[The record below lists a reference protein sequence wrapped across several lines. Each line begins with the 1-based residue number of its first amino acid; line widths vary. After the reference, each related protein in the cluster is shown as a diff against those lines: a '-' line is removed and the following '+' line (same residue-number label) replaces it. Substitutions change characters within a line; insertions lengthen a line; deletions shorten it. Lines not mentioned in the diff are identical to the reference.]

1 MGNRMPGLYDTS
13 SWVQLPLEAS
23 CVSACANGFSLGLNA
38 HLTYLNAGSDTVQAM
53 FIYLLEEG
61 EVVTS
66 FEAVIG
72 NRRVKAKVQSQI
84 RMEECCSSCQWE
96 SLPCHCPKG
105 HLVLDSDTSQNVF
118 VLSVG
123 VVHPS
128 AIVSVTLRSSRELK
142 TLPGGAV
149 RVTLNST
156 LAPLAPNPGDLNE
169 LGGSLCDDRLCLC
182 PASCFGGMS
191 GAGGSP
197 WVQLADSP
205 PQILPSM
212 HPRSLSA
219 ALTGLATNPQRY
231 RFSFRLQVQG
241 PCLLAGIESPSHA
254 LRADASP
261 FALSASSIWISLA
274 EEYMCDRALEIIL
287 HPSEPHVPHLS
298 VEKGVKNFLQYEMHI
313 RERKDFIRGMKKSSD
328 PERQVN
334 FVRRRFHK
342 DLLLNPVLMLNFC
355 PDITALSSLSSD
367 LPTVTREV
375 LFFVHL
381 MGEPS
386 RDVRDALLLA
396 VRSLPAPTLLNV
408 AGGTCD
414 NRALFSTSRQCSN
427 DSLELAC
434 NFIQSNRLRG
444 ISSNLLSVLG
454 QILAL
459 PVHRGYPRQLFIFTD
474 AEFTKPGSV
483 LDILRRHRRTTRVFA
498 FGLGAN
504 TCHKILE
511 RAARLT
517 RGTVEFLNEEERL
530 QPKLIKAMK
539 KALEPAL
546 SDITIDWYMPET
558 MEALLTPNEIAP
570 LYPGDSLISY
580 CTLYNTVRF
589 RSKKG
594 MVLGAREGSLGS
606 VFQSQEEESQ
616 MTGTSNTS
624 CLNPSAGMEDV
635 GRALQEISH
644 EISMEFSAWSEDLEK
659 SESTGGGDG
668 AQVSDIRKR
677 IVRSSY
683 VQDQYVLTHCSV
695 STEATPAQ
703 TQSSMSCDHTHV
715 TSHGSTSSESVGSRD
730 AVYGGCITPCSR
742 TVRQQEKN
750 SVSQNEGICVLQ
762 KNTTSSCKDSVA
774 QSSEELV
781 RRKALIQATMSGRSF
796 SSPHGELDMIRLRS
810 VFDKVSQ
817 SREPQDDIRAKH
829 NDSCQLLSPA
839 QLDWDMLVDAQYLFS
854 ASPAPER
861 ANSAS
866 GVSSESGWQCRV
878 VVRGYVGSKKHSWET
893 AVNLQHLLSSS
904 CEDDVGNCIENE
916 GCYDLHQ
923 LAARSVILDNEDM
936 AWRECDIE
944 HGSSRRFRLKAIQT
958 SKVYSQAS
966 TFTCPVPV
974 DRTTQ
979 DALPGHMIVRR
990 CGRNKKRSST
1000 NSGSWYVG
1008 DKQHS
1013 DNTGDILEHAASS
1026 TIPPSSQLSASFEN
1040 ALEKMGNQ
1048 EGHIVSP
1055 FGSQKPSDLSLS
1067 SRISVGKRKIR
1078 SMSGKLSPLKPC
1090 LTGEKEP
1097 QTDPLVQDYIPL
1109 IILQSADGFFN
1120 LNSCFSSVVQIPLQ
1134 QLLRASPFACH
1145 RGSLSPVSEPCQS
1158 EHGDL
1163 LRGGA
1168 QTCKAGSQPQV
1179 PVTQDTSFHPVYA
1192 TSCPEALC
1200 HQADSGRGSETDP
1213 CDTSP
1218 CPSEL
1223 GAELDTDL
1231 EGCSWAT
1238 AVALAWLE
1246 HRCAG
1251 FFTEWELLAAKA
1263 EGWLRAQTLPDDLQL
1278 VALKGAARQLF
1289 LILRHWDE
1297 NLNLNML
1304 CYKPGDV

>member
-1 MGNRMPGLYDTS
+1 MPGLYDTS

-23 CVSACANGFSLGLNA
+23 CVSACANGLSLGLNA
-38 HLTYLNAGSDTVQAM
+38 NLTYLNAGSDTVQAM

-66 FEAVIG
+66 FEAVTG
-72 NRRVKAKVQSQI
+72 NRRVQAKIQSRI

-96 SLPCHCPKG
+96 SLPCHCRNG
-105 HLVLDSDTSQNVF
+105 HLVLDSDTAHKVF
-118 VLSVG
+118 VLCVG
-123 VVHPS
+123 AVHPS
-128 AIVSVTLRSSRELK
+128 AVVSVTLRSSRELQ
-142 TLPGGAV
+142 TLTGGAV

-156 LAPLAPNPGDLNE
+156 LAPLAPNPGDPGEN
-169 LGGSLCDDRLCLC
+169 GGSLCDDS
-182 PASCFGGMS
+182 PTSCFGGVS

-197 WVQLADSP
+197 WVLLADSP
-205 PQILPSM
+205 AQILPST

-241 PCLLAGIESPSHA
+241 PCLLAGIESSSHA

-261 FALSASSIWISLA
+261 FALSASSVWISLA

-313 RERKDFIRGMKKSSD
+313 KERKDFIRGMKKSSD

-342 DLLLNPVLMLNFC
+342 DLHLNPVLMLNFC
-355 PDITALSSLSSD
+355 PDITALGSLCSD

-375 LFFVHL
+375 IFLVHL
-381 MGEPS
+381 MEEPS
-386 RDVRDALLLA
+386 RDLRDALLLA

-414 NRALFSTSRQCSN
+414 SRALFSTSRQCSN

-434 NFIQSNRLRG
+434 DFIQSNRLRG
-444 ISSNLLSVLG
+444 ISSNLFSVLG

-474 AEFTKPGSV
+474 TGFTNPGRF
-483 LDILRRHRRTTRVFA
+483 LELLRRHARTTRVFG
-498 FGLGAN
+498 FGLGSSK
-504 TCHKILE
+504 CHQILE
-511 RAARLT
+511 RAAKLT
-517 RGTVEFLNEEERL
+517 RGTVELISEEERL
-530 QPKLIKAMK
+530 QPKLIKSMK

-570 LYPGDSLISY
+570 LYPGDSVIGY
-580 CTLYNTVRF
+580 CTLYNTASF

-594 MVLGAREGSLGS
+594 MARGARGGSLSS
-606 VFQSQEEESQ
+606 VFQSQEESQ
-616 MTGTSNTS
+616 TTGISDTS
-624 CLNPSAGMEDV
+624 CLNPSTGTEDV
-635 GRALQEISH
+635 ERALQEISH
-644 EISMEFSAWSEDLEK
+644 EISMEFSAWSEDAER
-659 SESTGGGDG
+659 SESTGGDG
-668 AQVSDIRKR
+668 AQVSDIRRR

-703 TQSSMSCDHTHV
+703 TQASVNSDPTHV
-715 TSHGSTSSESVGSRD
+715 TSHGSTSSESLGSREVGS
-730 AVYGGCITPCSR
+730 GGCITPCSR
-742 TVRQQEKN
+742 TVSQQEKK
-750 SVSQNEGICVLQ
+750 SVSQSEGICVLN
-762 KNTTSSCKDSVA
+762 KNTTSFCKASVTH
-774 QSSEELV
+774 SSEELV

-796 SSPHGELDMIRLRS
+796 SSPHGELDMVRLRS

-817 SREPQDDIRAKH
+817 SRELEEDIHAKH

-839 QLDWDMLVDAQYLFS
+839 QLDWDMLIDSQYLFS
-854 ASPAPER
+854 ASSAPEAAHFGSR
-861 ANSAS
+861 GSSDSA
-866 GVSSESGWQCRV
+866 WQCRV
-878 VVRGYVGSKKHSWET
+878 VILGYVGSKNHSWET
-893 AVNLQHLLSSS
+893 VVNLEPLLSRSG
-904 CEDDVGNCIENE
+904 EDVGSCAGREE
-916 GCYDLHQ
+916 CHDLHQ
-923 LAARSVILDNEDM
+923 LAARSVIRDNEDM
-936 AWRECDIE
+936 VWRECNIE

-958 SKVYSQAS
+958 SKSYSQAS
-966 TFTCPVPV
+966 IFTCPVPI
-974 DRTTQ
+974 DPTTQ

-990 CGRNKKRSST
+990 CKKWGGRNRRCNSS
-1000 NSGSWYVG
+1000 NSGSLNVG
-1008 DKQHS
+1008 DDRHS
-1013 DNTGDILEHAASS
+1013 AHMGDTFDNAAGSA
-1026 TIPPSSQLSASFEN
+1026 IPPSSPLSLSSEN

-1048 EGHIVSP
+1048 EVTCR
-1055 FGSQKPSDLSLS
+1055 FN
-1067 SRISVGKRKIR
+1067 VGKRKIR

-1090 LTGEKEP
+1090 LTGDKEP
-1097 QTDPLVQDYIPL
+1097 RADHLAYDYIPL
-1109 IILQSADGFFN
+1109 ITLQSSDGFFN
-1120 LNSCFSSVVQIPLQ
+1120 LDSCFSSVVQISLQ
-1134 QLLRASPFACH
+1134 QLLRASPFASH
-1145 RGSLSPVSEPCQS
+1145 RGSLSPVSEPCPS
-1158 EHGDL
+1158 EHVGL
-1163 LRGGA
+1163 LRGREES
-1168 QTCKAGSQPQV
+1168 CKGGSQPQV
-1179 PVTQDTSFHPVYA
+1179 PVTQDNSFLPVYA
-1192 TSCPEALC
+1192 ASCPEALC

-1218 CPSEL
+1218 CPSET
-1223 GAELDTDL
+1223 GIELDTDL
-1231 EGCSWAT
+1231 EGCFWAT

-1263 EGWLRAQTLPDDLQL
+1263 EGWLRAQILPDGTQL
-1278 VALKGAARQLF
+1278 PALKGAARQLF
-1289 LILRHWDE
+1289 LVLRHWDE